1 MILFAYIVVIGL
13 AIWGV
18 HSLEIPFILG
28 LLNGAGGFLLLHR
41 FYEGHWF
48 NPMMINGMLVTRTE
62 YDKWLNSHISDEDK
76 SKD

>member
-48 NPMMINGMLVTRTE
+48 SPMMIDGELVTREEYERITE
-62 YDKWLNSHISDEDK
+62 NHRLVDKQD
-76 SKD
+76 